1 LKKFES
7 NNQFN
12 ELFDI
17 IELDILKAYELFR
30 IKHKKDFYTVFLFDY
45 LFERGLDNLV
55 NFKINCHRPRY
66 YRKYDMQTLTSLPM
80 YTINKIVNDE
90 MDETIKNAKSDYV
103 INNYNANGDYKSD
116 IVIGLES
123 QIKSVHKKIMSKK
136 MDSVLKQHYPL
147 DNDLVKWD

>member
-1 LKKFES
+1 
-7 NNQFN
+7 
-12 ELFDI
+12 
-17 IELDILKAYELFR
+17 
-30 IKHKKDFYTVFLFDY
+30 
-45 LFERGLDNLV
+45 
-55 NFKINCHRPRY
+55 
-66 YRKYDMQTLTSLPM
+66 MQTLTSLPM